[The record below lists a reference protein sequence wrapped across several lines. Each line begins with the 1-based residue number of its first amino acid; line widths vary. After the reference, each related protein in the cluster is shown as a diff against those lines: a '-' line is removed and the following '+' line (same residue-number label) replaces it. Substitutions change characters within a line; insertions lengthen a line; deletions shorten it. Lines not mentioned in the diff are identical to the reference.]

1 MKFIK
6 IFTQYDE
13 KIEKT
18 LEVDPLGFVAIWT
31 YFGQNI
37 FHNKISSVAS
47 DIRSFN
53 INLFNH
59 FLIKS
64 IASSG
69 SKTLQNQFEKNHK
82 ESVEKLILIL
92 ENMLIWSWYREKGRW
107 GESKNGLLG
116 TSKAITKWEESQIN
130 LDITDKIE
138 NLELLKRQKTTG
150 VNGRYKGAFIAMD
163 FFDSNYDDES
173 YFNDKLFDEVENIV
187 ENNKALNELYKSLL
201 SLFQDDSLDINKIPI
216 SLFTNAFKD
225 IQTTAKDTQL
235 FWLDKL
241 GLERDEAKVIYE
253 QISEED
259 EVLTWDDVKNL
270 FTNAYE
276 ELESPN
282 IKIILE
288 LEKKLSYLDGLLD
301 YLIFYD
307 NEEIKKVSEKKY
319 FKNLQKLSFENEI
332 DAIKKDCVAKKRL
345 IELHKIN
352 SIDSLINYHNLIMQ
366 ERGHNPWIKNND
378 GVIETNIKK
387 VTGKEELEE
396 KLSVDLDSTIW
407 IHDYYMSSLVSIKKG
422 FSYETI

>member
-173 YFNDKLFDEVENIV
+173 YF
-187 ENNKALNELYKSLL
+187 
-201 SLFQDDSLDINKIPI
+201 
-216 SLFTNAFKD
+216 
-225 IQTTAKDTQL
+225 
-235 FWLDKL
+235 
-241 GLERDEAKVIYE
+241 
-253 QISEED
+253 
-259 EVLTWDDVKNL
+259 
-270 FTNAYE
+270 
-276 ELESPN
+276 
-282 IKIILE
+282 
-288 LEKKLSYLDGLLD
+288 
-301 YLIFYD
+301 
-307 NEEIKKVSEKKY
+307 
-319 FKNLQKLSFENEI
+319 
-332 DAIKKDCVAKKRL
+332 KRP
-345 IELHKIN
+345 LHSN
-352 SIDSLINYHNLIMQ
+352 
-366 ERGHNPWIKNND
+366 
-378 GVIETNIKK
+378 T
-387 VTGKEELEE
+387 
-396 KLSVDLDSTIW
+396 
-407 IHDYYMSSLVSIKKG
+407 
-422 FSYETI
+422 